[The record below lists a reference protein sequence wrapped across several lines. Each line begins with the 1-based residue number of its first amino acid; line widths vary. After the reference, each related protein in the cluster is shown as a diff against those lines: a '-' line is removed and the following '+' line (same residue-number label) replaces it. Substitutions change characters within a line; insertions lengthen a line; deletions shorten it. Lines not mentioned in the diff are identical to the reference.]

1 MMTKILS
8 ILLALFVAP
17 IIFAHA
23 QDKEGFAAERDAATT
38 FALKHLSDRDSLV
51 RQRAAEVLAKFSA
64 VEHQRLVEGYRLQEK
79 NGRVRLA
86 LDWALYR
93 MGKTDALYGVV
104 RGLQSDDRRPQA
116 VGYLSQL
123 AGPQPLYLFFDRADG
138 KTVLGLLQVM
148 ANIGDAESLELVKPF
163 EESVELGVSD
173 AAKFAMKEIALRLAQ
188 RPQDTP
194 TRPREVQTN
203 NKVGP

>member
-1 MMTKILS
+1 MSIKILS
-8 ILLALFVAP
+8 MLLALSLSQNVCVQ
-17 IIFAHA
+17 A
-23 QDKEGFAAERDAATT
+23 QDNEGYAAEREAAMT
-38 FALKHLSDRDSLV
+38 FALHHLSDRDAIV

-79 NGRVRLA
+79 NDRVRLA

-104 RGLQSDDRRPQA
+104 RGLRSDDRRPQA

-163 EESVELGVSD
+163 EESVEPGVSD
-173 AAKFAMKEIALRLAQ
+173 AARFAMKEITVRLAQ

-194 TRPREVQTN
+194 ARPRDVQTN